1 MQVMHNAHTATA
13 FPIHSRSLN
22 SETGCQLNKHF
33 DCWTVTGQIYNAT
46 HNGPTSNTFRIN
58 GEYLI
63 SSLIFPS
70 KYFCEEGE
78 VRFVSMANSNGHRR
92 IGFDRR
98 FRNCCKWFCTRRNI
112 FLPKKTPFHH
122 YQWAWIE
129 ERWKAS
135 CMETRKNSLIQCD
148 WRGKHIFFVKKLY
161 LFIIET

>member
-92 IGFDRR
+92 ISFDRR

-112 FLPKKTPFHH
+112 FLPKKNTVPPLSVGMN
-122 YQWAWIE
+122 W
-129 ERWKAS
+129 RT
-135 CMETRKNSLIQCD
+135 MESKLHGN
-148 WRGKHIFFVKKLY
+148 KKKQSHTMRLKR
-161 LFIIET
+161 